1 MYISRLLV
9 YNNGMNTETT
19 NPIPKSIDILKESIE
34 FYKEHFKKV
43 IILSGIHAVPAFLAY
58 FVFSDNVLASTLLL
72 IATGVLQLLGYVALL
87 VYIKDPT
94 KYTNIAEAFK
104 DARFK
109 ILPLI
114 WVSLLSGLI
123 LMLAAMLL
131 IVPAIIAGI
140 WFSFI
145 AFIVIEENVGG
156 LKALIKSKMYVQGNW
171 WNVFRKLVFMVLVSV
186 VFGAIFGVAISI
198 FGVNIT
204 EDKELFELLTN
215 YILNPLLT
223 PIMVIFNY
231 KLFKY
236 IKIKKGNFD
245 VTSTRNMK
253 VLLIAAAVIG
263 ALALLGLIVTASM
276 AIAKNPNDYLAMT
289 RNSKKI
295 ADISAIRKSIEQ
307 YRADS
312 GDYPNYLKDLEPKYT
327 SSVSK
332 NPDTGQDYE
341 YIRTSSGYEICAE
354 LDAKE
359 KTCLTQDVAFVE

>member
-1 MYISRLLV
+1 
-9 YNNGMNTETT
+9 MNTETT
-19 NPIPKSIDILKESIE
+19 NSIPKSTDILKESIE

-43 IILSGIHAVPAFLAY
+43 IVLSGIHAIPAFLAY
-58 FVFSDNVLASTLLL
+58 FVFNNNMLVSTLLL
-72 IATGVLQLLGYVALL
+72 IVTGVLQLLGYIALL
-87 VYIKDPT
+87 IYIKDPD
-94 KYTNIAEAFK
+94 KYPNVVEAFK

-109 ILPLI
+109 ILPLV

-131 IVPAIIAGI
+131 IVPAIIAGV

-145 AFIVIEENVGG
+145 AYIVIEENVGG

-171 WNVFRKLVFMVLVSV
+171 WNVFRKLVFMVLVSI
-186 VFGAIFGVAISI
+186 VFGAIFGVVISI
-198 FGVNIT
+198 LGVNIT
-204 EDKELFELLTN
+204 NNKELFELLTN
-215 YILNPLLT
+215 YLLNPLLT
-223 PIMVIFNY
+223 PLMVIFNY
-231 KLFKY
+231 KLFKF
-236 IKIKKGNFD
+236 IKVKKGNFD

-253 VLLIAAAVIG
+253 AILIAAAVIG
-263 ALALLGLIVTASM
+263 AIALLGLIITASM

-295 ADISAIRKSIEQ
+295 SDISSIRKSIEQ
-307 YRADS
+307 YRVDS

-327 SSVSK
+327 NSVSK

-341 YIRTSSGYEICAE
+341 YVKTSSGYEICAE
-354 LDAKE
+354 LDARE